1 MKKVIP
7 KGVQHRK
14 IQTPL
19 VHNTLTWQLSEWFGI
34 NTASHP
40 NKALPKNRDLPI
52 CDIKIKENL
61 YMYVVY
67 PNTLSL
73 KSIDQSVLSACNGIY
88 VQGIKC

>member
-52 CDIKIKENL
+52 CDIKIIENL

-67 PNTLSL
+67 PNKYIVSQINRSECVECL
-73 KSIDQSVLSACNGIY
+73 
-88 VQGIKC
+88 